1 MCANPCPPGTFG
13 VDCKNRCDCYNGAL
27 CDHVSGQCH
36 CLPGFQG
43 EKVYICLISIK
54 NSFFGRRL
62 FGRSVTIRRRTL
74 RIKEKRYSFQVAV
87 CFAAGKNLN
96 NRYLFIGLLA

>member
-43 EKVYICLISIK
+43 EKVCLISIK

-62 FGRSVTIRRRTL
+62 EKNETTNFY
-74 RIKEKRYSFQVAV
+74 RIIDIYIL
-87 CFAAGKNLN
+87 GKV
-96 NRYLFIGLLA
+96 